1 MDPRYVVD
9 RFALIDFLRATYKE
23 WPEPQVL
30 SSDEYSRYSVH
41 VLAKPLNVS
50 AQSLISRVADVA
62 AAMNHPVEAVSI
74 TLDGERNAFII
85 TVAQSD
91 PATAWF
97 SKLDELP
104 ANVKY
109 DFTIGLDA
117 RDKPL
122 VTCLID
128 SMYPHILVAG
138 GSGSGKSIFIHSVLA
153 QLLRQLPPSEF
164 QLLFCDAGHAEAAFY
179 AKVPHLFRPVSFDR
193 DEQLGQMVDLVAEL
207 KRRSDLFSEA
217 QVPDRNGFLRKY
229 PGVEL
234 PVILLVANE
243 AASFTFDRHLREP
256 FLIRVGEILR
266 LGRKYGLHV
275 MFSVQRPAAHTL
287 GLGFLDALS
296 RRVVFRLESPMAS
309 KYLLDDTSAT
319 SLRGQGSGILRLGSD
334 LKRFQGL
341 YLPDEREPVTRADG
355 SLEPSL
361 GQVIDEVIARWGK
374 IS

>member
-1 MDPRYVVD
+1 MDPRYVAD
-9 RFALIDFLRATYKE
+9 RFALIDFLKATYKE

-41 VLAKPLNVS
+41 VLAKPLNIS

-62 AAMNHPVEAVSI
+62 AAMKHPAEKVTI
-74 TLDGERNAFII
+74 TLDAERNAFVI
-85 TVAQSD
+85 TVAQDD
-91 PATAWF
+91 PAIAWF

-109 DFTIGLDA
+109 DFTVGLDPL
-117 RDKPL
+117 DKPL

-179 AKVPHLFRPVSFDR
+179 SEVPHLFRPVAFDR
-193 DEQLGQMVDLVAEL
+193 DEQLTQLGDLVVEL
-207 KRRSDLFSEA
+207 ERRKALFDEA
-217 QVPDRNGFLRKY
+217 QTPDRERFLRKN
-229 PGVEL
+229 PKATL
-234 PVILLVANE
+234 PVILLVVNE
-243 AASFTFDRHLREP
+243 AASFTYDKSLRDSYVA
-256 FLIRVGEILR
+256 RVGEILK
-266 LGRKYGLHV
+266 LGRKYGIHTLI
-275 MFSVQRPAAHTL
+275 SVQRPTAENI
-287 GLGFLDALS
+287 GMGFLDSLS
-296 RRVVFRLESPMAS
+296 RRVIFRLESPISSEWVLSDA
-309 KYLLDDTSAT
+309 SAT
-319 SLRGQGSGILRLGSD
+319 SLRGQGSGVLRIGSE

-341 YLPDEREPVTRADG
+341 YLPDEREPVTRRDG

-361 GQVIDEVIARWGK
+361 GQIIDEVIARWGK